1 MVNNKKDFYFYIF
14 GFIFIFGVLNTFQ
27 NTMVFDID
35 FFRHFSNCFGKNV
48 YTDINC
54 PAYGDTI
61 FFKPNYP
68 AFGIVFTSGF
78 FWLFNEFIN
87 NDNYVEVFRNYLGI
101 FDFISYIIFFN
112 ILKILNIKNYQIK
125 SLTLI
130 ILPSTILSGSMFG
143 QIEHLMLTFF
153 LGFLYFLILDF
164 KKKFKRLHYFNLSII
179 FLFSL
184 FLIKLQSIFL
194 IPGVTLVIIINFYQ
208 TYKLNLYLF
217 KTKLFCFFLF
227 LSVFIFLD
235 SAIFNVPNYFGINS
249 TLLHSFIYGKSA
261 ASIISLHATNVWSIL
276 DKFGFNIFNGIYE
289 TFAIFEIK
297 SNLIKNIKFELVPIY
312 LGLIFFIIFYVE
324 FIFDKIHNLFNLLKK
339 KVDDKNLVKVLSIIL
354 LICSFSYIFYC
365 TVMPGMN
372 IRYIYLFY
380 PLFLLKLI
388 IDDKFDIILILFLI
402 SAFFFTGIISNTIGI
417 EIISQFF
424 PITPSEINKFSYDAK
439 ISDMQILGCISNILL
454 IFIIYTIDNKVIY
467 FKYLKKRFLFS
478 LILIFIFSYNFLI
491 FNPTK
496 IIFDKNQ
503 NLKKFEIYFDYGEG
517 FNERNKAKVDL
528 NETNFLIVSKNL
540 KSFRIDPNNIQTN
553 FTLENF
559 KISNDKNH
567 LDYKIKF
574 LKNIYNTENLFIIK
588 NNDDPYIIFEI
599 KDFKSYKVFNLKI
612 IILILII
619 VFIFLKSFEKILI
632 FKNATNKYNK

>member
-164 KKKFKRLHYFNLSII
+164 KKKFQRLHYFNLSII

>member
-87 NDNYVEVFRNYLGI
+87 NDNYYEVFRNYLGI
-101 FDFISYIIFFN
+101 YDFIIYIIFFN
-112 ILKILNIKNYQIK
+112 ILKILNIKNYKIK

-164 KKKFKRLHYFNLSII
+164 KKKFQRLHYFNLSII

-227 LSVFIFLD
+227 LSLFIFLD

-297 SNLIKNIKFELVPIY
+297 SNLIKNIKFELVP
-312 LGLIFFIIFYVE
+312 FI
-324 FIFDKIHNLFNLLKK
+324 
-339 KVDDKNLVKVLSIIL
+339 
-354 LICSFSYIFYC
+354 
-365 TVMPGMN
+365 
-372 IRYIYLFY
+372 
-380 PLFLLKLI
+380 
-388 IDDKFDIILILFLI
+388 
-402 SAFFFTGIISNTIGI
+402 
-417 EIISQFF
+417 
-424 PITPSEINKFSYDAK
+424 
-439 ISDMQILGCISNILL
+439 
-454 IFIIYTIDNKVIY
+454 
-467 FKYLKKRFLFS
+467 
-478 LILIFIFSYNFLI
+478 
-491 FNPTK
+491 
-496 IIFDKNQ
+496 
-503 NLKKFEIYFDYGEG
+503 
-517 FNERNKAKVDL
+517 
-528 NETNFLIVSKNL
+528 
-540 KSFRIDPNNIQTN
+540 
-553 FTLENF
+553 
-559 KISNDKNH
+559 
-567 LDYKIKF
+567 
-574 LKNIYNTENLFIIK
+574 
-588 NNDDPYIIFEI
+588 
-599 KDFKSYKVFNLKI
+599 
-612 IILILII
+612 
-619 VFIFLKSFEKILI
+619 
-632 FKNATNKYNK
+632 

>member
-1 MVNNKKDFYFYIF
+1 M
-14 GFIFIFGVLNTFQ
+14 LN
-27 NTMVFDID
+27 
-35 FFRHFSNCFGKNV
+35 
-48 YTDINC
+48 
-54 PAYGDTI
+54 
-61 FFKPNYP
+61 
-68 AFGIVFTSGF
+68 
-78 FWLFNEFIN
+78 
-87 NDNYVEVFRNYLGI
+87 
-101 FDFISYIIFFN
+101 
-112 ILKILNIKNYQIK
+112 
-125 SLTLI
+125 
-130 ILPSTILSGSMFG
+130 
-143 QIEHLMLTFF
+143 
-153 LGFLYFLILDF
+153 
-164 KKKFKRLHYFNLSII
+164 
-179 FLFSL
+179 L
-184 FLIKLQSIFL
+184 FLIKYTIFL
-194 IPGVTLVIIINFYQ
+194 T
-208 TYKLNLYLF
+208 
-217 KTKLFCFFLF
+217 FLR
-227 LSVFIFLD
+227 
-235 SAIFNVPNYFGINS
+235 
-249 TLLHSFIYGKSA
+249 
-261 ASIISLHATNVWSIL
+261 
-276 DKFGFNIFNGIYE
+276 
-289 TFAIFEIK
+289 
-297 SNLIKNIKFELVPIY
+297 
-312 LGLIFFIIFYVE
+312 
-324 FIFDKIHNLFNLLKK
+324 K

-567 LDYKIKF
+567 LNYKIKF
-574 LKNIYNTENLFIIK
+574 LKNIYNI
-588 NNDDPYIIFEI
+588 
-599 KDFKSYKVFNLKI
+599 
-612 IILILII
+612 
-619 VFIFLKSFEKILI
+619 
-632 FKNATNKYNK
+632 

>member
-1 MVNNKKDFYFYIF
+1 MVNNKIDIYFYIT
-14 GFIFIFGVLNTFQ
+14 GFILIFGILNIFQ

-68 AFGIVFTSGF
+68 ALGIVFTSGF
-78 FWLFNEFIN
+78 FWIFNEFIS
-87 NDNYVEVFRNYLGI
+87 NDNYVQIFRNYLGI
-101 FDFISYIIFFN
+101 FDFISYVIFFN
-112 ILKILNIKNYQIK
+112 ILKILSIKNYQIK
-125 SLTLI
+125 SLSLI

-164 KKKFKRLHYFNLSII
+164 KKKFKKIYHFNLSII

-194 IPGVTLVIIINFYQ
+194 IPGVTLILIINLYQ
-208 TYKLNLYLF
+208 TYKLNLNFF
-217 KTKLFCFFLF
+217 KIKLVCFFLF
-227 LSVFIFLD
+227 LSIFVFLD
-235 SAIFNVPNYFGINS
+235 SVIFNVPNYFGINS

-261 ASIISLHATNVWSIL
+261 ASIISLHATNIWSVL

-289 TFAIFEIK
+289 AFATFEIN
-297 SNLIKNIKFELVPIY
+297 SNLIKSIKIELVPIY
-312 LGLIFFIIFYVE
+312 LGLTVFIIFYVE
-324 FIFDKIHNLFNLLKK
+324 FIFDKIHSLFNLLKK
-339 KVDDKNLVKVLSIIL
+339 KMNDKDLVKILSIIL

-388 IDDKFDIILILFLI
+388 IDNKFDIVSILFLL
-402 SAFFFTGIISNTIGI
+402 SVFFFIGIISNTIGI

-424 PITPSEINKFSYDAK
+424 PITSPEINKFSYNAK
-439 ISDMQILGCISNILL
+439 ISDMQIIGSMSNLLL
-454 IFIIYTIDNKVIY
+454 IFVIYTIDNKINY
-467 FKYLKKRFLFS
+467 FKYLKKRFFFTLV
-478 LILIFIFSYNFLI
+478 LILVFSYNFLA

-496 IIFDKNQ
+496 ILFDKNQ
-503 NLKKFEIYFDYGEG
+503 DLKKFEVYFDYGEG
-517 FNERNKAKVDL
+517 FNERDKAKVDL
-528 NETNFLIVSKNL
+528 NEKNYLIVSKNL
-540 KSFRIDPNNIQTN
+540 KSFRIDPNKFQTN
-553 FTLENF
+553 FTIEKF
-559 KISNDKNH
+559 KITNDKKN
-567 LDYKIKF
+567 LDYKIKL
-574 LKNIYNTENLFIIK
+574 LKNIHNIKNLFIIK

-599 KDFKSYKVFNLKI
+599 KDFKSIKVFNLKI

-619 VFIFLKSFEKILI
+619 VFIFIKGLEKILI
-632 FKNATNKYNK
+632 FKNAISKYNK